1 MASES
6 SEDVFDQLI
15 REENEEHIRQKQ
27 ARAESDRRLKER
39 LAALTAQSVAYE
51 KDRSDQELERMER
64 QAAFDQQEAA
74 RRSAARNAESDAF
87 SARLLAEAKQSME
100 QKTAQALAQ
109 MDETT
114 RRTAAALEESR
125 ARQARDSAAHKAE
138 MEKTTKMDKELRSQ
152 FAESRARIE
161 RQRREDKLAHDAEMQ
176 RINESRV
183 AEAAELQRIRQG
195 IALDNERSARETAR
209 FEQQFA
215 AQQAAASSAQNQG
228 RKSWCSWCKA
238 KPEDHMYG
246 GFKCKYL
253 KYKAKYLALKKLNI

>member
-1 MASES
+1 MPSKSLAEIMLENRRQDEESHRRLMQANEDASK
-6 SEDVFDQLI
+6 
-15 REENEEHIRQKQ
+15 RQKEEWEHLTTQ
-27 ARAESDRRLKER
+27 N
-39 LAALTAQSVAYE
+39 LASI
-51 KDRSDQELERMER
+51 KSGSDQELERMER

-87 SARLLAEAKQSME
+87 VARLLAESKAKAEASVAAVSAE
-100 QKTAQALAQ
+100 L
-109 MDETT
+109 DES
-114 RRTAAALEESR
+114 RRKIAAALEESR

-138 MEKTTKMDKELRSQ
+138 MEKTTKMDKELMSQ

-161 RQRREDKLAHDAEMQ
+161 RQRKEDKLAHDAEMQ
-176 RINESRV
+176 RINQSRV
-183 AEAAELQRIRQG
+183 ADEAELQRIRQG

-238 KPEDHMYG
+238 KPDEHMYG